1 MYRKILSTVLLT
13 IISLLIVAQSGTLR
27 GKIIDGETGEELIGA
42 TVMIMGT
49 SIGAASDL
57 DGNYT
62 VSNLE
67 PGTYDFTCQFIS
79 YDATTIK
86 EIVIKEDEATI
97 QNFSMASVSMGL
109 NEVVISAKA
118 VTRSETAM
126 LSIQKKSA
134 NVVDGLSS
142 QQMKRAGDSDAA
154 GALKRV
160 SGINIEGGKYVFVR
174 GLSDR
179 YSKTTLNGADIPG
192 LDPNK
197 NTVQMDIF
205 PTNLIENMIVYK
217 SYTPNLP
224 ADFTGGLIDIVTL
237 DFPETFTLSF
247 SAKAGYNSQASFN
260 SNFLSYEGSDT
271 DLFGYDNGL
280 RNLPSDANGEIPV
293 YPSDKQGL
301 TNITSSFNKVMS
313 PTTLPSSMNSSYS
326 FSVGNQYAVGKNS
339 IGYVVGLSYKYEE
352 EYYDNA
358 TYGSYKLGGAGDE
371 KLITQYKYKATQGQ
385 KESLWGALANISYK
399 IGLNHKISFNVFKN
413 QSGKSQALYTIGPKP
428 SDDIGSLLIESR
440 KLSWIQRGLT
450 SGQLRGEHF
459 FEKASELKVTWIGS
473 FTKSK
478 QDEPDMRFFTNSYYP
493 DNEGKY
499 TYAIEPSIYKVPAR
513 FYRNMKEENLNF
525 KVNASLNLG
534 KRKNAPKLQFGSAYS
549 YKTRD
554 FYEKRVDYKFQFASN
569 TYNGNVTEFL
579 SDDNIGLNYSGYNPN
594 TGSNFGLY
602 IQGNPGDNLKNSY
615 TANQSIIAG
624 YTMIDADLSD
634 KFRVVT
640 GVRYE
645 QTVINSASNDS
656 TSAKGYLNNSDFLP
670 ALNLTWFANKKM
682 NVRLNVSRTLARP
695 SFRELAPY
703 ASEDYVINRTEV
715 GNPNLKRSLIDNID
729 LKYEY
734 YITASE
740 IASFGLFAKRFT
752 DPIEVV
758 ENSKAQNSEISWDN
772 MDQAL
777 VYGFELDIRK
787 NLDFIKPLRHFKIGI
802 NFTYVYSEVGIDSV
816 ELSAIRATNPNAKD
830 TRPMQGQSPYILNAS
845 FGYQNRDIGL
855 DINTVYNVTGS
866 KLIINVKGG
875 TPDIYQQPYNSLNL
889 VASKTISSQF
899 IMSFKATNL
908 LNPAFRDIYT
918 FNNQEYIS
926 REYKLGRV
934 FEIGIKYQI
943 K

>member
-62 VSNLE
+62 VINLE

-86 EIVIKEDEATI
+86 EIVIKEDEVTL
-97 QNFSMASVSMGL
+97 QNFSLGSVSMGL
-109 NEVVISAKA
+109 DEVVISAKA

-247 SAKAGYNSQASFN
+247 SVKAGYNSQASFN
-260 SNFLSYEGSDT
+260 SNFLSYEGSGT

-280 RNLPSDANGEIPV
+280 RDIPSDATGEIPV

-301 TNITSSFNKVMS
+301 TNITSSFNKVMA

-358 TYGSYKLGGAGDE
+358 TYGSYKLGGAEDE

-428 SDDIGSLLIESR
+428 SDEIGSLLIESR
-440 KLSWIQRGLT
+440 KLLWLQRGFT
-450 SGQLRGEHF
+450 SGQLRGEHY
-459 FEKASELKVTWIGS
+459 FEKASKLKVTWIGS
-473 FTKSK
+473 YTKSK
-478 QDEPDMRFFTNSYYP
+478 QDEPDMRFFKNSYYP
-493 DNEGKY
+493 DNEEKY

-513 FYRNMKEENLNF
+513 FYRNMKEDNLNI
-525 KVNASLNLG
+525 KVNAAFDLG
-534 KRKNAPKLQFGSAYS
+534 KSENAPKLQFGSAYS

-554 FYEKRVDYKFQFASN
+554 FDEKRVDYKFQFASN
-569 TYNGNVTEFL
+569 TYNGNVTDFL
-579 SDDNIGLNYSGYNPN
+579 SDDNIGLNYPGYNPN

-602 IQGNPGDNLKNSY
+602 IQGNPGDDIKNSY

-624 YTMIDADLSD
+624 YTMIDANLSD

-640 GVRYE
+640 GIRYE
-645 QTVINSASNDS
+645 QTVINSASKDS

-670 ALNLTWFANKKM
+670 ALNLTWFANNKM
-682 NVRLNVSRTLARP
+682 NVRLNISRTLARP

-703 ASEDYVINRTEV
+703 ASEDYVRNETEV
-715 GNPNLKRSLIDNID
+715 GNPNLKRSLIDNLD

-758 ENSKAQNSEISWDN
+758 ENTKAVNSEISWDN

-787 NLDFIKPLRHFKIGI
+787 NLDFIKPLRHFKFGI

-816 ELSAIRATNPNAKD
+816 ELSAIRATDPSAKD

-855 DINTVYNVTGS
+855 DINTVYNVTGP

-875 TPDIYQQPYNSLNL
+875 TPDIYQQPFNSLNL

-908 LNPAFRDIYT
+908 LNPAFREIYT
-918 FNNQEYIS
+918 FNDQEYIS
-926 REYKLGRV
+926 REYTLGRV